1 MMRTPAK
8 IQTDDKLQPPAN
20 GRFSLLRVPA
30 YAQVAQAIKTRIATG
45 EYPPGSRIPAETLIG
60 QNFGV
65 ALMTVRQA
73 IRVLVEQGLL
83 RRIHGIGT
91 FVCGPDW
98 TRASFG
104 MEGLIEILG
113 DRPNLDIRILS
124 AGITEA
130 SPAAAEALSLPVGEM
145 VVVLR
150 RLVSH
155 RGRPFLLNR
164 AYLAFDPN
172 TPIVES
178 EMEASSLY
186 GLFTGEGNNF
196 IKKAALTLEPTVLGR
211 KGAGFLEL
219 GVGTPAFRILY
230 TFFGYDDRPVG
241 SGWFM
246 IPPSILAFSTRIG
259 VWDDD
264 ES

>member
-1 MMRTPAK
+1 MRTQAK
-8 IQTDDKLQPPAN
+8 ILTDDKPAPGAN
-20 GRFSLLRVPA
+20 ARFSILRIPA
-30 YAQVAQAIKTRIATG
+30 YAQVAQSIKTKIASG

-60 QNFGV
+60 QTFGV

-98 TRASFG
+98 TKASFE
-104 MEGLIEILG
+104 MEGLIELLG

-124 AGITEA
+124 AGIAEA
-130 SPAAAEALSLPVGEM
+130 SPAAAQALSLPVGEM

-155 RGRPFLLNR
+155 KGKPFLLNR
-164 AYLAFDPN
+164 AYLAFEPN

-196 IKKAALTLEPTVLGR
+196 IKKAALNLEPTVLGPTESAR
-211 KGAGFLEL
+211 LEHPQ
-219 GVGTPAFRILY
+219 GTPAFRILY

-241 SGWFM
+241 SGWFL
-246 IPPSILAFSTRIG
+246 IPPNLLTFSTKIG
-259 VWDDD
+259 VWDDGD
-264 ES
+264 A

>member
-1 MMRTPAK
+1 MRNQAK
-8 IQTDDKLQPPAN
+8 AIDDRIGVLAN
-20 GRFSLLRVPA
+20 PRLNVLRIPA
-30 YAQVAQAIKTRIATG
+30 YAQVAQSIKTKIANG
-45 EYPPGSRIPAETLIG
+45 EYPPGSRIPAETVIG
-60 QNFGV
+60 QTYGV

-91 FVCGPDW
+91 LVCAQDW
-98 TRASFG
+98 TRASFD
-104 MEGLIEILG
+104 MEGLIELLG

-124 AGITEA
+124 AGIAEA
-130 SPAAAEALSLPVGEM
+130 SPAAARALSVPVGEM

-155 RGRPFLLNR
+155 KGRPFLLNR
-164 AYLAFDPN
+164 AYLIFDPN

-178 EMEASSLY
+178 EMEAASLY

-196 IKKAALTLEPTVLGR
+196 IKKAALNLEPSVLGPTEAAR
-211 KGAGFLEL
+211 LEL
-219 GVGTPAFRILY
+219 AQGVPAFRILY

-241 SGWFM
+241 SGWFL
-246 IPPSILAFSTRIG
+246 IPPSLLTFSARIG
-259 VWDDD
+259 VWDDED
-264 ES
+264 A

>member
-1 MMRTPAK
+1 MRIQAK
-8 IQTDDKLQPPAN
+8 TLADEKIIPGSSA
-20 GRFSLLRVPA
+20 RFSILRVPA
-30 YAQVAQAIKTRIATG
+30 YAQVAQSIKAKIANG
-45 EYPPGSRIPAETLIG
+45 EYPPGSRIPAETVIG
-60 QNFGV
+60 QTYGV

-83 RRIHGIGT
+83 RRLHGIGT

-98 TRASFG
+98 TRASFE
-104 MEGLIEILG
+104 MEGLIELLG

-124 AGITEA
+124 AGMAEA
-130 SPAAAEALSLPVGEM
+130 SPAAARALDLPVGEM
-145 VVVLR
+145 IVVLR

-155 RGRPFLLNR
+155 NGRPFLLNR
-164 AYLAFDPN
+164 AYLAFDSK

-196 IKKAALTLEPTVLGR
+196 IKKAALNLGPTVLR
-211 KGAGFLEL
+211 PNEAERLEL
-219 GVGTPAFRILY
+219 EEGTPAFRILY

-241 SGWFM
+241 SGWFL
-246 IPPSILAFSTRIG
+246 IPPGFLTFSTKIG

-264 ES
+264 EA

>member
-1 MMRTPAK
+1 MRNPAK
-8 IQTDDKLQPPAN
+8 LQTDEKIHPAN
-20 GRFSLLRVPA
+20 GGRFSLLRVPA
-30 YAQVAQAIKTRIATG
+30 YAQVAQAVKARIASG
-45 EYPPGSRIPAETLIG
+45 EYPPGSRIPAETVIG

-113 DRPNLDIRILS
+113 DRPNIDIRILS

-130 SPAAAEALSLPVGEM
+130 TAAASAALDVPAGEM

-164 AYLAFDPN
+164 VYLAFDPN

-178 EMEASSLY
+178 EMEASSLF
-186 GLFTGEGNNF
+186 GLFTGRGNSY
-196 IKKAALTLEPTVLGR
+196 IKKAALNLEPTVLGR
-211 KGAGFLEL
+211 LEAERLEL
-219 GVGTPAFRILY
+219 GVGAPAFRILY

-241 SGWFM
+241 SGWFL
-246 IPPSILAFSTRIG
+246 IPPEFLGFATRIG

-264 ES
+264 DA